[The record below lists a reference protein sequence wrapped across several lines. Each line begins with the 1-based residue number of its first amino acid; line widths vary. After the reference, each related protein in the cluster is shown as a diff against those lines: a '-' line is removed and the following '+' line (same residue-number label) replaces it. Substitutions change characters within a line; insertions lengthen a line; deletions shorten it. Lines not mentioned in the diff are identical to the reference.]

1 MQMENGV
8 HRYHYSGGSVH
19 IGKST
24 ISGGSINK
32 KKRSELR
39 EAGPDPTVKFL
50 AEVVKLPGTKT
61 FDIAD
66 SASLLDAFMN
76 WQKGQYARH
85 VLGGAS
91 DIPPIG
97 RVSFVLLA
105 SDEIEGN
112 LDGLGARSVDLA
124 IVSHVLRP
132 ISPIPSRGRRISP
145 LPKWR
150 LRRVLKFIEDHMDSE
165 VSLGDLASVAGLT
178 RMHFAAQFKEAT
190 GMRPHDFL
198 LRRRIEQAKD
208 LLCTTS
214 LPLVQIALNVGFKT
228 QAHFTAIFRRFVGQ
242 TPYKWRRDNR

>member
-1 MQMENGV
+1 MKIENGV
-8 HRYHYSGGSVH
+8 DRYRSDSVGSLH
-19 IGKST
+19 IGKS
-24 ISGGSINK
+24 SNFGGSINK
-32 KKRSELR
+32 KKRSKQR
-39 EAGPDPTVKFL
+39 EGGHDPVKLL
-50 AEVVKLPGTKT
+50 AEVVKFPGTKT
-61 FDIAD
+61 FDITD

-76 WQKGQYARH
+76 WQRDQYARH

-105 SDEIEGN
+105 SNETEGPV
-112 LDGLGARSVDLA
+112 DGIARSVDLA

-132 ISPIPSRGRRISP
+132 ISPIPAGGRRISP

-150 LRRVLKFIEDHMDSE
+150 LRRVLKFIEDHTNSE
-165 VSLGDLASVAGLT
+165 VSLGNLASVAGLT

-198 LRRRIEQAKD
+198 LHRRIEQAKG
-208 LLCTTS
+208 LLCATS

-228 QAHFTAIFRRFVGQ
+228 QAHFTVTFRRFVGQ